1 MELFILAAVSLTIA
15 VSLLLKKEKDAV
27 QVSFALV
34 CLALFLQKGGTFFD
48 GLFADPLW
56 RVVSSA
62 GLLCLPPCLL
72 EFSRSLLRGKSFLS
86 RKEVAAASVM
96 SVLWAAGLFTPFA
109 RATWFEPALQAYL
122 GLAILYCLGALLLFI
137 RRRAPGVER
146 TRMVYV
152 TMACAVT
159 AAVSLLD
166 VFHYLGFRFPPV
178 SNLALAGL
186 LYFVLIII
194 LHPRLPELY
203 EIMVRGL
210 VVSVVTLFA
219 TSVFFFI
226 LGLFGTITPVYFTHV
241 LTASFI
247 IVISYDPFRFIM
259 KKVFNYFF
267 PEAKDIFS
275 SIYGFDQELEK
286 EKSQLLEEMAT
297 ALAHEIRNPLGSIK
311 GAGQYLRSE
320 TDNPESRKLLDV
332 IVEEADRLNN
342 VVTQFMNYAKPYAV
356 SPKLYDINGIIEK
369 AVEVIRVSGLPEG
382 VTVATELHPDLP
394 QVFVD
399 GEQMKQVILNIAFN
413 GIEAMPDG
421 GTLTIRT
428 TRIESEE
435 GGAVGISVRDTGRGM
450 SKEDL
455 QSIFKPFFTTK
466 ERGVGL
472 GLAICRRIVQNN
484 NGSIRA
490 KSIPG
495 YGSIFYIRLNL
506 PSA

>member
-15 VSLLLKKEKDAV
+15 VSLLLKKDKDAV

-34 CLALFLQKGGTFFD
+34 CLALFLQKGGTFVN
-48 GLFADPLW
+48 GLFEHPLW
-56 RVVSSA
+56 RLLSNA
-62 GLLCLPPCLL
+62 GFLLLPPLL
-72 EFSRSLLRGKSFLS
+72 IEFSRSMLRGKSFLS
-86 RKEVAAASVM
+86 RKEVAAASVASLM
-96 SVLWAAGLFTPFA
+96 WAAAWSTPLA
-109 RATWFEPALQAYL
+109 REAWFEQALVAYL
-122 GLAILYCLGALLLFI
+122 WLTILYCLGALFLFI
-137 RRRAPGVER
+137 RRRAPGVDR

-152 TMACAVT
+152 TMACAIT

-166 VFHYLGFRFPPV
+166 IFHHLGFRFPPI

-194 LHPRLPELY
+194 MHPRLPELY

-210 VVSVVTLFA
+210 VLSVVTLFA
-219 TSVFFFI
+219 TGTFFFI
-226 LGLFGTITPVYFTHV
+226 LGLFGTIEPVYFTHV
-241 LTASFI
+241 LTASFL
-247 IVISYDPFRFIM
+247 IVISYDPFREIM

-267 PEAKDIFS
+267 PEAQDIFS
-275 SIYGFDQELEK
+275 SVYGFDQELER

-320 TDNPESRKLLDV
+320 TDNPENRKLLDV

-356 SPKLYDINGIIEK
+356 SPRLYDINGIIEK

-382 VTVATELHPDLP
+382 IAVETELNPDLP
-394 QVFVD
+394 RVHVD
-399 GEQMKQVILNIAFN
+399 GEQMKQVILNIALN
-413 GIEAMPDG
+413 GIEAMLGG

-435 GGAVGISVRDTGRGM
+435 GEAVGISIRDTGKGM

-455 QSIFKPFFTTK
+455 QNIFKPFFTTK

-472 GLAICRRIVQNN
+472 GLSICRRIVKNN
-484 NGSIRA
+484 NGSIRV

-495 YGSIFYIRLNL
+495 QGSIFYIRLN
-506 PSA
+506 PPQG

>member
-34 CLALFLQKGGTFFD
+34 CLALFLQKGGAFAN
-48 GLFADPLW
+48 GLFEHPFW
-56 RVVSSA
+56 RFPSNV
-62 GLLCLPPCLL
+62 GFLLLPPLL
-72 EFSRSLLRGKSFLS
+72 IEFSRSMLRGKTFLS
-86 RKEVAAASVM
+86 RKEVAAASIV
-96 SVLWAAGLFTPFA
+96 SLLWAAAYFTPLA
-109 RATWFEPALQAYL
+109 QEAWFEPALLAYL
-122 GLAILYCLGALLLFI
+122 WLTILYCLGALLRFI
-137 RRRAPGVER
+137 RGRAPGVDR

-152 TMACAVT
+152 TMACAIT
-159 AAVSLLD
+159 A
-166 VFHYLGFRFPPV
+166 
-178 SNLALAGL
+178 
-186 LYFVLIII
+186 
-194 LHPRLPELY
+194 
-203 EIMVRGL
+203 
-210 VVSVVTLFA
+210 SVITLFA
-219 TSVFFFI
+219 TSTFFFI
-226 LGLFGTITPVYFTHV
+226 LGLFGTITPIYFTHV

-247 IVISYDPFRFIM
+247 IVISYDPFRVIM

-275 SIYGFDQELEK
+275 SVYGFDQELEK

-320 TDNPESRKLLDV
+320 TDNAEHQKLLDV
-332 IVEEADRLNN
+332 IIEETDRLNN

-356 SPKLYDINGIIEK
+356 SPKMYNVNSIIEK
-369 AVEVIRVSGLPEG
+369 AVAVIRVSDLPEG
-382 VTVATELHPDLP
+382 ITIETELNPDLP
-394 QVFVD
+394 EVFVD

-435 GGAVGISVRDTGRGM
+435 GEAVGISIRDTGKGM
-450 SKEDL
+450 SKDDL
-455 QSIFKPFFTTK
+455 ENIFKPFFTTK

-472 GLAICRRIVQNN
+472 GLSICQRIAKNN

-490 KSIPG
+490 KSLPG
-495 YGSIFYIRLNL
+495 QGSIFYIRINL
-506 PSA
+506 PQA

>member
-27 QVSFALV
+27 QLSFALV
-34 CLALFLQKGGTFFD
+34 CLALFLQKGGSFFN
-48 GLFADPLW
+48 GIFEDPIW
-56 RVVSSA
+56 RVMSLA
-62 GLLCLPPCLL
+62 GFLLLPPLLL
-72 EFSRSLLRGKSFLS
+72 EFSRSMLRGKSFLS
-86 RKEVAAASVM
+86 RKEVGAASVI
-96 SVLWAAGLFTPFA
+96 SLLWAAAFFTPLA
-109 RATWFEPALQAYL
+109 NAAWFEQALLAYL
-122 GLAILYCLGALLLFI
+122 FLVILCCFGALLLFI
-137 RRRAPGVER
+137 RGRAPGVER

-152 TMACAVT
+152 TMACAIT
-159 AAVSLLD
+159 AIVSLLD
-166 VFHYLGFRFPPV
+166 IFYYAGFPFPPV

-186 LYFVLIII
+186 LYFVLIIVM
-194 LHPRLPELY
+194 HPRLPELY

-210 VVSVVTLFA
+210 VASAFTLFA

-226 LGLFGTITPVYFTHV
+226 LGLFGTITPIYFTHV

-247 IVISYDPFRFIM
+247 IVISYDPFRVIM

-320 TDNPESRKLLDV
+320 TDNAENQKLLDV
-332 IVEEADRLNN
+332 IIEETDRLNN

-356 SPKLYDINGIIEK
+356 SPKMYNVNGIIEK
-369 AVEVIRVSGLPEG
+369 AVAVIRASEMPAGIRIE
-382 VTVATELHPDLP
+382 TELNPDLP
-394 QVFVD
+394 EVFVD

-435 GGAVGISVRDTGRGM
+435 GEAVGISIRDTGKGM

-455 QSIFKPFFTTK
+455 ENIFKPFFTTK

-472 GLAICRRIVQNN
+472 GLSICQRIAKNN

-490 KSIPG
+490 KSLPG
-495 YGSIFYIRLNL
+495 QGSIFYIRLNL
-506 PSA
+506 PQG

>member
-27 QVSFALV
+27 QLSFALV
-34 CLALFLQKGGTFFD
+34 CLALFLQKGGAFAN
-48 GLFADPLW
+48 GLFEHPFW
-56 RVVSSA
+56 RLPSNV
-62 GLLCLPPCLL
+62 GFLLLPPLL
-72 EFSRSLLRGKSFLS
+72 IEFSRSMLRGKSFLS
-86 RKEVAAASVM
+86 RKEVAAASIV
-96 SVLWAAGLFTPFA
+96 SLIWAAAYFTPLA
-109 RATWFEPALQAYL
+109 QEAWFEPALVAYL
-122 GLAILYCLGALLLFI
+122 WLTILYCLGALLLFI
-137 RRRAPGVER
+137 RGRAPGVER

-152 TMACAVT
+152 TMACAIT

-166 VFHYLGFRFPPV
+166 IFHYLGFRFPPI

-210 VVSVVTLFA
+210 VACVITLFA
-219 TSVFFFI
+219 TSTFFFI
-226 LGLFGTITPVYFTHV
+226 LGLFGTITPIYFTHV

-247 IVISYDPFRFIM
+247 IVISYDPFRVIM

-275 SIYGFDQELEK
+275 SVYGFDQELEK

-320 TDNPESRKLLDV
+320 TDNAENQKLLDV
-332 IVEEADRLNN
+332 IIEETDRLNN

-356 SPKLYDINGIIEK
+356 SPKMYNVNRIIEK
-369 AVEVIRVSGLPEG
+369 AVAVIRVSDLPEG
-382 VTVATELHPDLP
+382 ITIETELNPDLP
-394 QVFVD
+394 EVFVD

-435 GGAVGISVRDTGRGM
+435 GEAVGISIRDTGKGM
-450 SKEDL
+450 SKDDL
-455 QSIFKPFFTTK
+455 ENIFKPFFTTK

-472 GLAICRRIVQNN
+472 GLSICQRIAKNN

-490 KSIPG
+490 KSLPG
-495 YGSIFYIRLNL
+495 QGSIFYIRINL
-506 PSA
+506 PQA

>member
-34 CLALFLQKGGTFFD
+34 CLALFLQKGGTFFN
-48 GLFADPLW
+48 GLFEDPLW
-56 RVVSSA
+56 RFLSNA
-62 GLLCLPPCLL
+62 GFLLLPPLLL
-72 EFSRSLLRGKSFLS
+72 EFSRSMLRGKSFLS
-86 RKEVAAASVM
+86 RTEVAAASIA
-96 SVLWAAGLFTPFA
+96 SLIWAVAFFTPLA
-109 RATWFEPALQAYL
+109 HVSWFEEALMAYL
-122 GLAILYCLGALLLFI
+122 GLVILYCLGALYLFI
-137 RRRAPGVER
+137 RSRSPGVER

-152 TMACAVT
+152 TMACAIT

-166 VFHYLGFRFPPV
+166 IFYYLGFRFPPI

-226 LGLFGTITPVYFTHV
+226 LGLFGTITPIYFTHV

-247 IVISYDPFRFIM
+247 IVISYDPFRVIM

-286 EKSQLLEEMAT
+286 EKAQLLEEMAT

-320 TDNPESRKLLDV
+320 TDNPENQKLLDV
-332 IVEEADRLNN
+332 IIEETDRLNN

-356 SPKLYDINGIIEK
+356 NPKMYDVNGIIEK
-369 AVEVIRVSGLPEG
+369 AVAVIRASELPEG
-382 VTVATELHPDLP
+382 VSIETELNPELP
-394 QVFVD
+394 EVFVD
-399 GEQMKQVILNIAFN
+399 GEQMKQIILNIAFN

-421 GTLTIRT
+421 GSLTIRT

-435 GGAVGISVRDTGRGM
+435 GEAVGISIRDTGRGM

-455 QSIFKPFFTTK
+455 QNIFKPFFTTK

-472 GLAICRRIVQNN
+472 GLSICQRIAKNN

-495 YGSIFYIRLNL
+495 QGSIFYIRLNM
-506 PSA
+506 PQG

>member
-15 VSLLLKKEKDAV
+15 VSLILKKEKDSV

-34 CLALFLQKGGTFFD
+34 CLALFLQKGGAFVN
-48 GLFADPLW
+48 GLFEQPLLQFL
-56 RVVSSA
+56 SNA
-62 GLLCLPPCLL
+62 GFLVLPPLLL
-72 EFSRSLLRGKSFLS
+72 EFSRAMLRGKSFLS
-86 RKEVAAASVM
+86 RKEVAAASIL
-96 SVLWAAGLFTPFA
+96 SLLWAAAWFTPLA
-109 RATWFEPALQAYL
+109 REAWFEPALVAYL
-122 GLAILYCLGALLLFI
+122 WIAILYCLGALFLFI
-137 RRRAPGVER
+137 RARAPGVER

-152 TMACAVT
+152 TMACAIT

-166 VFHYLGFRFPPV
+166 IFHYLGFRFPPV

-186 LYFVLIII
+186 LYFVLVII

-210 VVSVVTLFA
+210 VLSVVTLFA
-219 TSVFFFI
+219 TGTFFFI
-226 LGLFGTITPVYFTHV
+226 LGLFGTIEPVYFTHV

-247 IVISYDPFRFIM
+247 IVISYDPFRVIM

-275 SIYGFDQELEK
+275 SIYGFDQELER

-297 ALAHEIRNPLGSIK
+297 AMAHEIRNPLGSIK
-311 GAGQYLRSE
+311 GAGQFLRSE
-320 TDNPESRKLLDV
+320 EDNPESQKLLDV
-332 IVEEADRLNN
+332 IIEETDRLNN

-356 SPKLYDINGIIEK
+356 NPKLYDINGIIEK

-382 VTVATELHPDLP
+382 VAVETELHPGLP
-394 QVFVD
+394 QVYVD

-435 GGAVGISVRDTGRGM
+435 GEAVGISVRDTGKGM

-472 GLAICRRIVQNN
+472 GLSICQRIVKNN

-495 YGSIFYIRLNL
+495 QGSIFYIRLNL
-506 PSA
+506 PQG

>member
-34 CLALFLQKGGTFFD
+34 CLALFLQKGGTFAN
-48 GLFADPLW
+48 GLFEHPFW
-56 RVVSSA
+56 RIPSHA
-62 GLLCLPPCLL
+62 GFLLLPPLLL
-72 EFSRSLLRGKSFLS
+72 EFSRSLLRGRSFLS
-86 RKEVAAASVM
+86 RKEVAAASIV
-96 SVLWAAGLFTPFA
+96 SLLWAAAWFTPIAQEVWFA
-109 RATWFEPALQAYL
+109 QALVAYL
-122 GLAILYCLGALLLFI
+122 WLTILYCLGALFRFI
-137 RRRAPGVER
+137 RGRAPGVDR

-152 TMACAVT
+152 TMACAIT
-159 AAVSLLD
+159 AAVSFLD
-166 VFHYLGFRFPPV
+166 VFHYLGFRFPPI

-186 LYFVLIII
+186 LYFVLVI
-194 LHPRLPELY
+194 LMHPRLPELY

-210 VVSVVTLFA
+210 VLFVVTLFA
-219 TSVFFFI
+219 TGTFFFI
-226 LGLFGTITPVYFTHV
+226 LGLFGTITPIYFTHV

-247 IVISYDPFRFIM
+247 IVISYDPFREIM

-311 GAGQYLRSE
+311 GAGQVLRSE
-320 TDNPESRKLLDV
+320 EGNPENQKLLDV
-332 IVEEADRLNN
+332 IIEEADRLNN

-369 AVEVIRVSGLPEG
+369 AVEVIRISGLPEG
-382 VTVATELHPDLP
+382 ITVETDLHPGLP

-435 GGAVGISVRDTGRGM
+435 GEAVGISIRDTGKGM
-450 SKEDL
+450 AKEDL
-455 QSIFKPFFTTK
+455 QNIFKPFFTTK

-472 GLAICRRIVQNN
+472 GLSICQRIAKNN

-495 YGSIFYIRLNL
+495 QGSIFYIRINL

>member
-27 QVSFALV
+27 QLSFALV
-34 CLALFLQKGGTFFD
+34 CLALFLHKGGTFFN
-48 GLFADPLW
+48 GLFEDPLW
-56 RVVSSA
+56 RVMSLA
-62 GLLCLPPCLL
+62 GFLALPPLLL
-72 EFSRSLLRGKSFLS
+72 EFSRSMLRGKSFLS
-86 RKEVAAASVM
+86 RKEVAAASVA
-96 SVLWAAGLFTPFA
+96 SLLWAAAFFTPLV
-109 RATWFEPALQAYL
+109 RVPWFEDALPAYL
-122 GLAILYCLGALLLFI
+122 ILVILYCFGALLLFI
-137 RRRAPGVER
+137 RGRGPGVER

-152 TMACAVT
+152 TMACAIT

-166 VFHYLGFRFPPV
+166 IFYYAGFPFPPV

-247 IVISYDPFRFIM
+247 IVISYDPFRVIM

-286 EKSQLLEEMAT
+286 EKSQLLDEMAT

-320 TDNPESRKLLDV
+320 TDNAENQKLLDV
-332 IVEEADRLNN
+332 IIEVDRPPEQRGHPVHELREALRREPEDVQRQWDHRKGRCGHPGQRPAGRGPHRDGAQPGAARGLRRRRADEADHPQHRL
-342 VVTQFMNYAKPYAV
+342 QRHRGHARRRH
-356 SPKLYDINGIIEK
+356 SH
-369 AVEVIRVSGLPEG
+369 
-382 VTVATELHPDLP
+382 HPHD
-394 QVFVD
+394 
-399 GEQMKQVILNIAFN
+399 
-413 GIEAMPDG
+413 PD
-421 GTLTIRT
+421 RE
-428 TRIESEE
+428 R
-435 GGAVGISVRDTGRGM
+435 RG
-450 SKEDL
+450 
-455 QSIFKPFFTTK
+455 
-466 ERGVGL
+466 
-472 GLAICRRIVQNN
+472 
-484 NGSIRA
+484 
-490 KSIPG
+490 
-495 YGSIFYIRLNL
+495 
-506 PSA
+506 

>member
-27 QVSFALV
+27 QLSFALV
-34 CLALFLQKGGTFFD
+34 CLALFLQKGGSFIND
-48 GLFADPLW
+48 LFEDPTW
-56 RVVSSA
+56 RVMSLA
-62 GLLCLPPCLL
+62 GLLFLPPLL
-72 EFSRSLLRGKSFLS
+72 VEFARNMLRGKTFLS
-86 RKEVAAASVM
+86 RKEVVATAVLSL
-96 SVLWAAGLFTPFA
+96 LWAVAFFTPLA
-109 RATWFEPALQAYL
+109 RSAWFDEALLAYL
-122 GLAILYCLGALLLFI
+122 FLVILYCLGALLLFI
-137 RRRAPGVER
+137 HGRAPGVER

-152 TMACAVT
+152 TMACAIT
-159 AAVSLLD
+159 AVISLLD
-166 VFHYLGFRFPPV
+166 IFFYMGFRFPPV

-194 LHPRLPELY
+194 MHPRLPELY

-210 VVSVVTLFA
+210 VACVITLFA

-226 LGLFGTITPVYFTHV
+226 LGLFGTITPIYFTHV

-247 IVISYDPFRFIM
+247 IVISYDPFRVIM

-275 SIYGFDQELEK
+275 SVYGFDQELEK

-311 GAGQYLRSE
+311 GAGQYLRSD
-320 TDNPESRKLLDV
+320 TDNAENQKLLDV
-332 IVEEADRLNN
+332 IIEETDRLNN

-356 SPKLYDINGIIEK
+356 SPKMYNMNGIIEK
-369 AVEVIRVSGLPEG
+369 AVAVIRASEMPAG
-382 VTVATELHPDLP
+382 VRIETELNPDLP
-394 QVFVD
+394 EVFVD

-435 GGAVGISVRDTGRGM
+435 GEAVGISIRDTGKGM
-450 SKEDL
+450 SSEDL
-455 QSIFKPFFTTK
+455 ENIFKPFFTTK

-472 GLAICRRIVQNN
+472 GLSICQRIAKNN

-495 YGSIFYIRLNL
+495 QGSIFYIRLNL
-506 PSA
+506 PAA